1 MRLIKLSG
9 LFFLYRAL
17 QQHSLRALIIFINGV
32 LNHGLTT
39 KKNYHNKNI
48 KCIRNYDIVGNAI
61 MTIYTFY
68 KYPQS
73 RIYGYFGVSNFIVI
87 YTLFTMIERTN
98 KNVFFGEL
106 SHVLLVQ
113 LPLFSGLEASLGL
126 KPLLSF

>member
-39 KKNYHNKNI
+39 KKNYYNKNI
-48 KCIRNYDIVGNAI
+48 KLIRNYDIVGNAI

-73 RIYGYFGVSNFIVI
+73 RIYGIYFIYLSIHYSFIKDRQMYSLANF
-87 YTLFTMIERTN
+87 LM
-98 KNVFFGEL
+98 
-106 SHVLLVQ
+106 
-113 LPLFSGLEASLGL
+113 FSSYNYPFSLD
-126 KPLLSF
+126 